1 MRLRGI
7 AAMMSRKARYE
18 MPPSY
23 LIEPIGLETIERAFP
38 LANAVIPTLSKYE
51 WMQSCHCS
59 SVAEGGC
66 AARREREDIVIAR
79 NTHGYVKGICMY
91 AIRDHGTYGRLVDV
105 PLFIAFSAADGEGV
119 VEELIDFLMG
129 KCDGSVCCGIRFWEM
144 NRETWED
151 RHSPSYIER
160 SDHGLFLPALA
171 GAEILK
177 PLRAQVLSIAQTIN
191 RLSR

>member
-1 MRLRGI
+1 MT
-7 AAMMSRKARYE
+7 
-18 MPPSY
+18 PSY
-23 LIEPIGLETIERAFP
+23 LIEPIGRETIERAFT

-66 AARREREDIVIAR
+66 AARREREGIVIVR
-79 NTHGYVKGICMY
+79 NAKGYVKGLCMY
-91 AIRDHGTYGRLVDV
+91 AIRDHRTYGRVVDV
-105 PLFIAFSAADGEGV
+105 PLFIVFSAADGEGV
-119 VEELIDFLMG
+119 VDELINFLMG
-129 KCDGSVCCGIRFWEM
+129 KCDGSVCSGIRFWEM

-160 SDHGLFLPALA
+160 SDYGLFLPALA
-171 GAEILK
+171 GAAGGMK
-177 PLRAQVLSIAQTIN
+177 AFSARGLSIAQAID